1 MVEIQKKGTSILSPI
16 TSGGRALRNP
26 FQPDLGVADTSIHA
40 LPFSDMD
47 VGRLSRQFGRS
58 RSGFL
63 EGRALCSWF
72 GCLFLGLCFYGDAF
86 CYYLGP
92 RSAAGALG
100 YLSGS
105 WLSSRAS
112 IPALPVSYTHL
123 RAHETRHDLVCRLLL

>member
-86 CYYLGP
+86 RYYLGP
-92 RSAAGALG
+92 VRRPARLATFLEAGLARV
-100 YLSGS
+100 
-105 WLSSRAS
+105 RAF
-112 IPALPVSYTHL
+112 PRFDVVFL
-123 RAHETRHDLVCRLLL
+123 RADVRCFRLAISVSH